1 MAIAFD
7 RVQKPL
13 RQLRKLLKNLHADP
27 PAEEVHKLR
36 TRSRQIEAIAAALS
50 PAEEKLTR
58 RLLKS
63 IKPLRKTAGS
73 VRDMDVLSAKARAL
87 PQEPGQNSH
96 REALTRLVEH
106 LELSR
111 KKYAAG
117 LVTALVRQRKTAR
130 QNLKLYAKQLEC
142 GKDSGSLAREREQQ
156 VQAAAAQLAAE
167 LGRWPAL
174 SARNLH
180 SFRLNVKEL
189 RSVLQLLSNCDRAF
203 VEALGTVKEQIGDW
217 HDWQQLAMAATEVLH
232 AQQDRALLSA
242 IEELVRQKLREA
254 LTAANAL
261 RESRLQP
268 AAKKPPASERR
279 LPAQSATASPNRVA

>member
-13 RQLRKLLKNLHADP
+13 RQLRKLLKNLQADP

-50 PAEEKLTR
+50 PAGEKLTR

-63 IKPLRKTAGS
+63 IKPLRKAAGS
-73 VRDMDVLSAKARAL
+73 VRDMDVLAAKARAL
-87 PQEPGQNSH
+87 PREPGQNSH
-96 REALTRLVEH
+96 QEALARLVEH
-106 LELSR
+106 LESSR
-111 KKYAAG
+111 KESAAE
-117 LVTALVRQRKTAR
+117 LVTAFGRQRKTAR

-142 GKDSGSLAREREQQ
+142 GKDSDSLAREQQ
-156 VQAAAAQLAAE
+156 IQAAAAQLAAE
-167 LGRWPAL
+167 LSRWPAL

-189 RSVLQLLSNCDRAF
+189 RSILQLLSNSDHAF

-217 HDWQQLAMAATEVLH
+217 HDWQQLAMAATEALH

-242 IEELVRQKLREA
+242 IKEIVRQKLREA
-254 LTAANAL
+254 LAAANAL
-261 RESRLQP
+261 QERRVQP

-279 LPAQSATASPNRVA
+279 LPAEAVTASPNRAA